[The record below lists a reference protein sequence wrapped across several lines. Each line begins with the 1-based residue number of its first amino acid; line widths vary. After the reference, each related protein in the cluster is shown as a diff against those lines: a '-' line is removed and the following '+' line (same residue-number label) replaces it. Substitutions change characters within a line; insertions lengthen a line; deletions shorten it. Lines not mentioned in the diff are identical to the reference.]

1 MNVLCYSLLAG
12 SHAPGISLS
21 CVVLY
26 LSFVDRPYNSVVFRV
41 RSGSGIDPITQI
53 RSVRSIQSV
62 IDACFIN
69 VPQWMASGTRVSQH
83 VANPTEREDDRCNS
97 DVRKQ

>member
-1 MNVLCYSLLAG
+1 MRLG
-12 SHAPGISLS
+12 SVYRVQYYIYRLWIS
-21 CVVLY
+21 
-26 LSFVDRPYNSVVFRV
+26 RPYNSVVFCV
-41 RSGSGIDPITQI
+41 RSGSGIDPITQT

-97 DVRKQ
+97 DVR